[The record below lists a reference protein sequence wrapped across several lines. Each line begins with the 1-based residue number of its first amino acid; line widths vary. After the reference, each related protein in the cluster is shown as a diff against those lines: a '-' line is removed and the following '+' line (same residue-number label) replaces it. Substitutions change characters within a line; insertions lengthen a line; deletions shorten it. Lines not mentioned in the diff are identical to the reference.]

1 MLTADGHDAHVG
13 DAFAIADVNILR
25 SYPHHEIAALTIAR
39 AFAIADCP
47 REAPPLGSFA
57 DWSKWVRDP
66 LLWLG
71 CVDPVDAMGE
81 VRREDPKLSALAG
94 VLEQWSIV
102 IDDRRVTAREVAEI
116 AGQMAAVGFSHP
128 DLREALLTVA
138 ADRGEISTRRLGRWL
153 GENKGREVA
162 GKRIVACEMEHGIGR
177 WQLVRS
183 AHKSHG

>member
-1 MLTADGHDAHVG
+1 AG
-13 DAFAIADVNILR
+13 
-25 SYPHHEIAALTIAR
+25 
-39 AFAIADCP
+39 CP

-138 ADRGEISTRRLGRWL
+138 ADQHSPPRPMARRKQGSGGRRKADRPVRD
-153 GENKGREVA
+153 GARHRAVA
-162 GKRIVACEMEHGIGR
+162 A
-177 WQLVRS
+177 
-183 AHKSHG
+183 